1 MDGVA
6 GEAVGYHL
14 VGDGVYA
21 PLAGL
26 ESAAT
31 GHKAVHPLQSGA
43 LGGHRVQNGLT
54 AIGQL
59 VGNFRILGQF
69 LGGMDCLGDKNGL
82 VILEHGDFSGCR
94 AGIQGENFVAH
105 WDGPP
110 LRLI

>member
-54 AIGQL
+54 AVGQL

-82 VILEHGDFSGCR
+82 SSSNMAILVDVEPGFR
-94 AGIQGENFVAH
+94 AKI
-105 WDGPP
+105 
-110 LRLI
+110 L